1 LRPRARRCPDLIVV
15 VRPGSDG
22 PGRLGA
28 QGAAAPSPEPCSA
41 AGTSPGLVKQAL
53 RSLVWTAVWCKRK
66 SAARAIYWGSD
77 QGSTGVRAACATAQ
91 AALDRRRAAWC
102 GRGRATATL
111 SCANGPGGCGGA
123 YRAWNRMGRWCRAA
137 IGRTGGGA
145 RRGGAS
151 RTGRGRASPGLLRS
165 RGSPGG
171 ALQGVEGFRAGQ
183 GHR

>member
-1 LRPRARRCPDLIVV
+1 MDCRLISKEIRDSLTKVPQRNGISGSKPLDCDLA
-15 VRPGSDG
+15 
-22 PGRLGA
+22 A
-28 QGAAAPSPEPCSA
+28 QGEAVPRSNRGRAPRIGRSREVGRAGRGGASPE
-41 AGTSPGLVKQAL
+41 LVKQVL
-53 RSLVWTAVWCKRK
+53 QSLVWTAVWCKRE
-66 SAARAIYWGSD
+66 SAARVIYWGSD

-151 RTGRGRASPGLLRS
+151 RS
-165 RGSPGG
+165 
-171 ALQGVEGFRAGQ
+171 E
-183 GHR
+183 